1 MKRALL
7 STLWLAAAV
16 LAPSLA
22 AGAAGA
28 TGGPGTASEPGV
40 ILAGGAAAVDSAA
53 ARITAGRLL
62 ADVAFLASP
71 ACEGRQPGT
80 PGYERAAAFVEAR
93 LRELGLAPGG
103 EDGYR
108 QHLPIESNQIT
119 AARLA
124 LAAPGAAGTGAEGT
138 GAAGQ
143 DAAGTGAAETGG
155 EVREYRLGPD
165 FVCRGLTGAGRVT
178 APVVFAGYGLAR
190 PDLGYDDYAGID
202 VRGRAV
208 LAFKTPPSW
217 SPAGG
222 GWGDDHLPRPKAAA
236 AAARGAVALLLVAAP
251 DSSLPPW
258 ASRPIGSFLEG
269 PGARLDGFPSLQ
281 VSPEVAAELLAGGG
295 ATLPELWAAIEAA
308 RAPRSRALAAAVT
321 IEVAS
326 DYRPAADGFNLVGVL
341 PGADP
346 ALAGEAVVIGAHL
359 DHVGR
364 QGPDLVFPG
373 ANDNASGAAAV
384 LALAEAL
391 AQPPRRPARTV
402 VFVLFTGEEHGLNGA
417 RWHAAHPVAPLART
431 VAMLNLDCVACGDS
445 LQLGNGHSVPNL
457 WRLARDLD
465 AAGDR
470 ITVERTWAGGGAD
483 ATPFHESGVPS
494 LYLATTRGYE
504 QLHMSSDLPATLN
517 GPLYERVVR
526 LALRIAA
533 AVAGGGYAREE
544 PAHGP

>member
-1 MKRALL
+1 MRALL
-7 STLWLAAAV
+7 STFLLAAV
-16 LAPSLA
+16 LAPGAGTCALSASSAPGVALA
-22 AGAAGA
+22 AA
-28 TGGPGTASEPGV
+28 
-40 ILAGGAAAVDSAA
+40 DSAA
-53 ARITAGRLL
+53 AKPAAADSAATRITAGRLL

-80 PGYERAAAFVEAR
+80 PGYERAAAFAEAR

-108 QHLPIESNQIT
+108 QHLAIESNQVT

-124 LAAPGAAGTGAEGT
+124 LAIHGAEAATAGEENAAEAGRARAGT
-138 GAAGQ
+138 AA
-143 DAAGTGAAETGG
+143 
-155 EVREYRLGPD
+155 RECRLGPD

-208 LAFKTPPSW
+208 LAFKTPPAW
-217 SPAGG
+217 TPAAG
-222 GWGDDHLPRPKAAA
+222 GWGDDHLPRPKAAV

-251 DSSLPPW
+251 DSNLPPR

-281 VSPEVAAELLAGGG
+281 VSPEVAADLLAGSG

-308 RAPRSRALAAAVT
+308 RAPRSRALAAEVT

-326 DYRPAADGFNLVGVL
+326 DYRPAADGFNLVAIL
-341 PGADP
+341 PGTDP

-391 AQPPRRPARTV
+391 AHAPRRPARTV
-402 VFVLFTGEEHGLNGA
+402 VFVLFTGEEHGLQGA
-417 RWHAAHPVAPLART
+417 RWYAAHPAAPLART

-445 LQLGNGHSVPNL
+445 LQLGNGRSAPDL
-457 WRLARDLD
+457 WRLARVLD

-483 ATPFHESGVPS
+483 ATPFHEAGVPS
-494 LYLATTRGYE
+494 LYFATTRGYE
-504 QLHMSSDLPATLN
+504 QLHLPGDLPGTLN
-517 GPLYERVVR
+517 GPLFARVVR
-526 LALRIAA
+526 LALRTAA
-533 AVAGGGYAREE
+533 AIAGGSYARE
-544 PAHGP
+544 AVAAGP